1 MAERPRVRLPKEA
14 RKGEVIVIKT
24 LIQHDME
31 TGLRKDPAGN
41 TIPRRI
47 INKFTCDFNGKPVF
61 SADLEPAVA
70 ANPYLQFNARVRRK
84 RDLPLQLVRRRRQ
97 RHHGGREDC
106 RDMTR
111 VALMPIVRRLPG
123 RGDMQAVL
131 TLALGMAVALPLMSA
146 PAVAQP
152 KGPAPMA
159 TGDAAGA
166 AVGALRRLADARH
179 RAVQHPCGDAGV
191 AARPEG
197 AAQARAPGHRRCV
210 QRREAR
216 RRPHARRLVPA
227 CHVMGR
233 AGDADLPGNVGP
245 DLSEIGNGGRDDEWL
260 WNYVYDARAYNP
272 ATVMPPW
279 GTHRLFDDKEIGDI
293 VAFLKTLKSPARFK
307 TEVDDPA
314 KRHAPVETRDNL
326 DPTTNPAMWAVDK
339 GEELYKRREASG
351 FSCATCHGDA
361 GPHFKSWAAAMPK
374 WEPRF
379 DKVIGIEE
387 FVFRHAKATTG
398 ATWLMQSDENVAMAV
413 YLRNV
418 ANGQEMTVDVASPGA
433 KEAFERGR
441 ALAEVNRRAEF
452 FLPRLPRSR
461 ARRPQMDPRA
471 VARRAEG
478 TARPL
483 PDLAHKPQPDLGHP
497 QTLQWC
503 GVAIWAN
510 ELPPDAKQYG
520 DLELYLASVN
530 AGQKLNVPGI
540 RH

>member
-1 MAERPRVRLPKEA
+1 
-14 RKGEVIVIKT
+14 
-24 LIQHDME
+24 
-31 TGLRKDPAGN
+31 
-41 TIPRRI
+41 
-47 INKFTCDFNGKPVF
+47 
-61 SADLEPAVA
+61 
-70 ANPYLQFNARVRRK
+70 
-84 RDLPLQLVRRRRQ
+84 
-97 RHHGGREDC
+97 
-106 RDMTR
+106 
-111 VALMPIVRRLPG
+111 MPIVRRLPG
-123 RGDMQAVL
+123 RGDMKAL
-131 TLALGMAVALPLMSA
+131 TLALGVAIALPLMSA

-159 TGDAAGA
+159 AGDAAARPWLRYGGWPTRDTAQFNTLAATQVSPAAPKAPRKLDRPVTGDASNGEKL
-166 AVGALRRLADARH
+166 VADRT
-179 RAVQHPCGDAGV
+179 RGGSC
-191 AARPEG
+191 
-197 AAQARAPGHRRCV
+197 
-210 QRREAR
+210 
-216 RRPHARRLVPA
+216 LA

-245 DLSEIGNGGRDDEWL
+245 DLSEIGNAGRGEEWL

-339 GEELYKRREASG
+339 GEELYKKREASG

-361 GPHFKSWAAAMPK
+361 GSRFKTWAAAMPK
-374 WEPRF
+374 WEPRL

-441 ALAEVNRRAEF
+441 ALAEVKIGALNFSCRDCHDPARGGLKWIRGQWLAEQKGQLDHF
-452 FLPRLPRSR
+452 PTWRTSLNQIWDIRKRF
-461 ARRPQMDPRA
+461 
-471 VARRAEG
+471 
-478 TARPL
+478 
-483 PDLAHKPQPDLGHP
+483 
-497 QTLQWC
+497 QWC

>member
-1 MAERPRVRLPKEA
+1 MK
-14 RKGEVIVIKT
+14 
-24 LIQHDME
+24 
-31 TGLRKDPAGN
+31 
-41 TIPRRI
+41 
-47 INKFTCDFNGKPVF
+47 
-61 SADLEPAVA
+61 
-70 ANPYLQFNARVRRK
+70 
-84 RDLPLQLVRRRRQ
+84 
-97 RHHGGREDC
+97 
-106 RDMTR
+106 
-111 VALMPIVRRLPG
+111 
-123 RGDMQAVL
+123 AVL
-131 TLALGMAVALPLMSA
+131 TLLLGMAVALPLVRA

-159 TGDAAGA
+159 AGDAAARPWVRYGGWPTRDTAQFNTLAATQVSPPAPKEPRKLHGPVTGDASNGEKL
-166 AVGALRRLADARH
+166 VADRT
-179 RAVQHPCGDAGV
+179 RGGSC
-191 AARPEG
+191 
-197 AAQARAPGHRRCV
+197 
-210 QRREAR
+210 
-216 RRPHARRLVPA
+216 LA

-361 GPHFKSWAAAMPK
+361 GSRFKTWAAAMPK

-398 ATWLMQSDENVAMAV
+398 ATWLMQSDENIAMAV

-441 ALAEVNRRAEF
+441 ALAEVKIGALNFSCRDCHDPARGGLKWIRGQWLAEQKGQLDHF
-452 FLPRLPRSR
+452 PTWRTSLNQIWDIRKRF
-461 ARRPQMDPRA
+461 
-471 VARRAEG
+471 
-478 TARPL
+478 
-483 PDLAHKPQPDLGHP
+483 
-497 QTLQWC
+497 QWC